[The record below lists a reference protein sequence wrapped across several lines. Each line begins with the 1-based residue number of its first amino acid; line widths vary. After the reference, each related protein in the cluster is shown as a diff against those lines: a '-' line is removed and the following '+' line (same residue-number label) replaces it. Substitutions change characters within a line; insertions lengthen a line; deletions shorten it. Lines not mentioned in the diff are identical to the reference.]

1 MKLSDEKL
9 IEFLWKSSLKSFP
22 AMLDALRY
30 LDGKWVQ
37 EEAEYELFDQAT
49 GDNPTE
55 TIQIRVPQIPGIP
68 ANALLAFVIHAQAFN
83 MIRRRAISMAEQL
96 GSPEEIGVFY
106 ELTPSGSY
114 VVKVLEILTDIS
126 AERIR

>member
-9 IEFLWKSSLKSFP
+9 IEFLWKSALKSFP

-37 EEAEYELFDQAT
+37 EEATYEIFDEALV
-49 GDNPTE
+49 DKPAE
-55 TIQIRVPQIPGIP
+55 TIQIRVPQIGGIS
-68 ANALLAFVIHAQAFN
+68 ANALLAFVVHAQAFDL
-83 MIRRRAISMAEQL
+83 IRRRSKT
-96 GSPEEIGVFY
+96 GVPHGGPEEMIALY

-114 VVKVLEILTDIS
+114 VVKVLEILTDVT
-126 AERIR
+126 ERV

>member
-22 AMLDALRY
+22 AMLAALRY

-37 EEAEYELFDQAT
+37 EEAKYEIFDEAT
-49 GDNPTE
+49 GDKSADA
-55 TIQIRVPQIPGIP
+55 IQIRVPLIRGIP
-68 ANALLAFVIHAQAFN
+68 ANALLAFVVHAQAFDL
-83 MIRRRAISMAEQL
+83 IRRRAET
-96 GSPEEIGVFY
+96 GVPHGGPHEIIALY

-114 VVKVLEILTDIS
+114 VVKVLEILTDVT
-126 AERIR
+126 ARV